1 MREQMTPSSSIN
13 TRSNYKADLKIYA
26 YDLEHTAKQ
35 QIDELVGTSA
45 FANAKIRIMPDAHA
59 GAGCVIGFT
68 ANMTDKVVPNL
79 IGVDIGC
86 GMLTAELASKDIDLE
101 ELDAVVN
108 RIPCGF
114 SVHAKDTCDISH
126 LGLLC
131 LDEIDNIKRQNKSL
145 GTLGG
150 GNHFIEGATDE
161 DGSWYLIIHSGS
173 RNLGLQVA
181 QLYQAKADAT
191 CTEDMPKGLAY
202 LTGELKEAYLHDMRI
217 CQHFAWDNREEMLR
231 AVLDG
236 MHIKEQDRFHTIH
249 NYVGDDDI
257 IRKGAIS
264 AYAGEQVLIPF
275 NMRDG
280 SVIATGKGNSDWNY
294 SAPHGAGRSMSRSKA
309 RKTLSLTDYQNHMAG
324 IYSSSVSSKTID
336 EAPLAYKPAREIIAA
351 LEPTVEI
358 QKRLK
363 PVYNFKAQ
371 D

>member
-1 MREQMTPSSSIN
+1 MAHSSSTN
-13 TRSNYKADLKIYA
+13 KRSGLEADLKIFA

-45 FANAKIRIMPDAHA
+45 FSGARVRIMPDAHA
-59 GAGCVIGFT
+59 GAGCVIGYT

-86 GMLTAELASKDIDLE
+86 GMLTTKLASADVDLSV
-101 ELDAVVN
+101 LDAVVK

-114 SVHAKDTCDISH
+114 RVHTKDTCDVSQ

-131 LDEIDNIKRQNKSL
+131 IDEIDNIKRQNKSL

-150 GNHFIEGATDE
+150 GNHFIEAATDE

-181 QLYQAKADAT
+181 EFYQAKADET
-191 CTEDMPKGLAY
+191 CAEDMPRGLAY

-217 CQHFAWDNREEMLR
+217 CQQFARDNRKNMMHHIVTGIRGTE
-231 AVLDG
+231 LDS
-236 MHIKEQDRFHTIH
+236 FHTVH

-264 AYAGEQVLIPF
+264 AYVGEKVLIPF

-280 SVIATGKGNSDWNY
+280 SVIAIGKGNSDWNY

-309 RKTLSLTDYQNHMAG
+309 RKTLSLSDYQKHMEG
-324 IYSSSVSSKTID
+324 IYSSSVSNKTID
-336 EAPLAYKPAREIIAA
+336 EAPLAYKPTQEILAA
-351 LEPTVEI
+351 LEPTVTI